1 MKSRLVAWIVVSI
14 LGPGATLADSPI
26 PPAAHKQVLGDHVF
40 VMLLGNTQFRTRQWV
55 VTETLP
61 SESGQLYEVSGLYRS
76 DGSVAPP
83 WTLAGLTPLMAQIAP
98 VAPPASNVGEPFSLA
113 VGERMAIPDAD
124 IFVELERLSYRR
136 CPAGAVCVAPD
147 GPVVEYRVVEIST
160 GTEVHRGASRRTPP
174 DRFPHFV
181 RQMDSDGDTY
191 ARFSVHDSVEWCES
205 RASSVYRRCHGAH

>member
-26 PPAAHKQVLGDHVF
+26 PPD
-40 VMLLGNTQFRTRQWV
+40 
-55 VTETLP
+55 
-61 SESGQLYEVSGLYRS
+61 RS

-174 DRFPHFV
+174 DRFP
-181 RQMDSDGDTY
+181 QPGAGT
-191 ARFSVHDSVEWCES
+191 ES
-205 RASSVYRRCHGAH
+205 PTCY